1 MPRRTLAA
9 VGIILLAS
17 AAPAGDEARKD
28 LDKLQGEWVM
38 AALEVDGKQVPEEKL
53 RGTTLTI
60 KGDKYIVKVKDTS
73 HEVTFKLDPSQDPRA
88 IDMFLPNGTDA
99 PKLSPGIYRID
110 GDTFQL
116 CRAQAAEQ
124 PRPRDFGTWPN
135 TGVFLV
141 TWKRTA
147 P

>member
-1 MPRRTLAA
+1 MRRRMLVALG
-9 VGIILLAS
+9 VVLFAS
-17 AAPAGDEARKD
+17 VARAEDAARKD
-28 LDKLQGEWVM
+28 LEALQGEWVM
-38 AALEVDGKQVPEEKL
+38 AALEIDGKQVPEEKI
-53 RGTTLTI
+53 RGTTLTV
-60 KGDKYIVKVKDTS
+60 KGDRYTVKVKDNS
-73 HEVTFKLDPSQDPRA
+73 HEVTFKLDPSQKPKA

-99 PKLSPGIYRID
+99 PKRSPGIYKID

-124 PRPRDFGTWPN
+124 ERPRDFGTWPN

-141 TWKRTA
+141 TWKRKA

>member
-1 MPRRTLAA
+1 MMTLSRIAL
-9 VGIILLAS
+9 VLGFLLTTAC
-17 AAPAGDEARKD
+17 AEDEAAKD
-28 LDKLQGEWVM
+28 LKQLQGEWVM
-38 AALEVDGKQVPEEKL
+38 TALEIDGTQVPPEKL

-60 KGDKYIVKVKDTS
+60 KGDRYIVTTKNAT
-73 HEVTFKLDPSQDPRA
+73 HEVTFKLDPSQKPKA

-99 PKLSPGIYRID
+99 PKRSPGIYRID

-124 PRPRDFGTWPN
+124 ERPREFGTWPN

-141 TWKRTA
+141 TWKRKA